1 MSQLCFVMSD
11 LLRGLWLTSK
21 NSHIRKFIESA
32 QQCGLFGYYMY
43 HANYVSS
50 TLLPLMC
57 SWYGIK
63 WSQSFIP
70 KLVNCFANLHVH
82 TYLPNTGS
90 QPTHKLFLPA
100 TLCTHHL
107 QLINGETYVR
117 TVHDPTV
124 HVMYMYSI
132 CTCTCTYV
140 PANFPI
146 YMYNSN
152 TYNYMTGVCGHLLV
166 GEGIDGLEMEWDSE
180 KEVDVVGDMFSAI
193 IREEACTLYIASM
206 NNKNTVWT
214 IIICPCTCT
223 CTDCTF

>member
-70 KLVNCFANLHVH
+70 KLVNCFANLHVYIRTFPIQARNQLTNYFCPLLYAH
-82 TYLPNTGS
+82 TTYSLEMEK
-90 QPTHKLFLPA
+90 HMYVLYM
-100 TLCTHHL
+100 TL
-107 QLINGETYVR
+107 Q
-117 TVHDPTV
+117 
-124 HVMYMYSI
+124 YMS
-132 CTCTCTYV
+132 CTCTVYVHVHVRTYQQTFQSTCITV
-140 PANFPI
+140 I
-146 YMYNSN
+146 R
-152 TYNYMTGVCGHLLV
+152 
-166 GEGIDGLEMEWDSE
+166 
-180 KEVDVVGDMFSAI
+180 I
-193 IREEACTLYIASM
+193 IT
-206 NNKNTVWT
+206 
-214 IIICPCTCT
+214 
-223 CTDCTF
+223 